1 METIKISL
9 AKPMYSLSDLDIN
22 WGECEE
28 KDGVL
33 KLALNNAGAVSI
45 FPDDTILF
53 RRSGTIESQ
62 HRFGT
67 DGVGI
72 VPIKD
77 RIKEI
82 IVEQEVRVISVIDDK
97 TFEVEAPKKAAL
109 LCTACKYNDKL
120 KKYVVNCNVED
131 TIFYQDVEMA
141 QEKGNPIKAVYDGSE
156 SGSSVYATN
165 RAIETIGIASSYT
178 KYTKASTEDCGGN
191 QEVPYDYFFIPVR
204 EARTVFLCDKEISA
218 NTVVSFNQN
227 DFYFT
232 DNNGSCV
239 PWTDDRFSP
248 NGMPQTEISVFKR
261 TNYWN
266 VPIGFVQNTDY
277 IHLYQEER
285 NNMSFVEKIK
295 KSVIPPVINMER
307 VKYAPIIRDG
317 EEGEEISIVC
327 GITFNLHFRER
338 DDNWNIVKNRNW
350 CTCNPTAIKDKNFE
364 KSDSLYYLGFNDSDA
379 QYQKMK
385 LKKSFIRLSFYSSND
400 PLSQSLL
407 YYSTIFLD
415 SGYLFGQF
423 NKKRTELIG
432 KGKIWSPNEAP
443 KYVLSA
449 ASENGSDIRI
459 DSQITIHNEFDTTKS
474 SEGFNLYLFADDCEI
489 VDIVD
494 DDVKDYRTI
503 YMKVEFNHAGYGKT
517 IPFIVWPNKV
527 GDDDLTIDKYFE
539 SVYIPLRIQHINDKY
554 YYYFDVDDKS
564 HPLWPYVQCDK
575 DAKSIIFNLFEPK
588 LKKES

>member
-9 AKPMYSLSDLDIN
+9 AKPIYSLSDLDIN

-62 HRFGT
+62 YGFGT
-67 DGVGI
+67 DGVGT

-82 IVEQEVRVISVIDDK
+82 IVEQEVRVISANDK
-97 TFEVEAPKKAAL
+97 EFTVESPKKSIV
-109 LCTACKYNDKL
+109 LCKSCKPVTIGLNTY
-120 KKYVVNCNVED
+120 YAISVESAH
-131 TIFYQDVEMA
+131 TIFYQDLEMA
-141 QEKGNPIKAVYDGSE
+141 QKKANPIKAILGEEQNY
-156 SGSSVYATN
+156 SVFATN
-165 RAIETIGIASSYT
+165 NELSTVGIVSSYT
-178 KYTKASTEDCGGN
+178 KMQQAIGESCGGN
-191 QEVPYDYFFIPVR
+191 EIVPYDYYFIPNR
-204 EARTVFLCDKEISA
+204 ESRTVFLCDKEISA

-248 NGMPQTEISVFKR
+248 NGMPQTEIGVFKK

-285 NNMSFVEKIK
+285 NNTLFAEKIK

-307 VKYAPIIRDG
+307 VKYAPIIRD
-317 EEGEEISIVC
+317 EKEISIVC

-338 DDNWNIVKNRNW
+338 DDNWNIVKNEGW
-350 CTCNPTAIKDKNFE
+350 CTCNPTAIKNENFE
-364 KSDSLYYLGFNDSDA
+364 KSDSLYYLGLNDSDV

-385 LKKSFIRLSFYSSND
+385 LKKSFIRLSFYSSKD

-432 KGKIWSPNEAP
+432 EGKIWSPNEAP

-449 ASENGSDIRI
+449 ASENSSDIRI
-459 DSQITIHNEFDTTKS
+459 DSQIAIHNEFDTTKS

-489 VDIVD
+489 VDD
-494 DDVKDYRTI
+494 DKDFRTI

-517 IPFIVWPNKV
+517 IPFMPWPELGTDHGV
-527 GDDDLTIDKYFE
+527 TIEEYLKN
-539 SVYIPLRIQHINDKY
+539 VYIPVKICHINKAY
-554 YYYFDVDDKS
+554 YYYFGENN
-564 HPLWPYVQCDK
+564 PYIKCNK
-575 DAKSIIFNLFEPK
+575 DNKSITFNLFEPK

>member
-9 AKPMYSLSDLDIN
+9 AKPIYSLSSLDIN

-33 KLALNNAGAVSI
+33 KLVLNNAGAVSI

-62 HRFGT
+62 YGFGT
-67 DGVGI
+67 DGVGT

-82 IVEQEVRVISVIDDK
+82 IVEQEVRVISANDK
-97 TFEVEAPKKAAL
+97 EFTVEAPKKSIV
-109 LCTACKYNDKL
+109 LCKSCKP
-120 KKYVVNCNVED
+120 VEGLNGYYAISVESAH

-141 QEKGNPIKAVYDGSE
+141 QEKGNPIKAILGEEQNY
-156 SGSSVYATN
+156 SVFATN
-165 RAIETIGIASSYT
+165 NELSTVGIVSSYT
-178 KYTKASTEDCGGN
+178 KTQQAKGESCGGN
-191 QEVPYDYFFIPVR
+191 EIVPYDYYFIPNR
-204 EARTVFLCDKEISA
+204 ESRNIFLCACDKEVPEG
-218 NTVVSFNQN
+218 TVISFNQN

-248 NGMPQTEISVFKR
+248 NGMPQTEIGVFKK

-266 VPIGFVQNTDY
+266 VPIGFTQNTDY

-285 NNMSFVEKIK
+285 NNTLFAEKIK

-307 VKYAPIIRDG
+307 VKYTPIIRD
-317 EEGEEISIVC
+317 EKEISIVC

-338 DDNWNIVKNRNW
+338 DDNWNIVKNEGW
-350 CTCNPTAIKDKNFE
+350 CTCNPTAIKNENFE

-385 LKKSFIRLSFYSSND
+385 LKKSFIRLSFYSSKD

-432 KGKIWSPNEAP
+432 EGKIWSPNEAP
-443 KYVLSA
+443 KYVLEA
-449 ASENGSDIRI
+449 ASENSSDIRI

-489 VDIVD
+489 VDD
-494 DDVKDYRTI
+494 DKDFRTI

-575 DAKSIIFNLFEPK
+575 DAKSITFNLFEPK

>member
-22 WGECEE
+22 WEECEE

-33 KLALNNAGAVSI
+33 KLVLNNAGAVSI

-62 HRFGT
+62 YRFGT
-67 DGVGI
+67 DGVGT

-77 RIKEI
+77 RVKEI
-82 IVEQEVRVISVIDDK
+82 IVEQEVRVISANDK
-97 TFEVEAPKKAAL
+97 EFTVEAPKKSTV
-109 LCTACKYNDKL
+109 LCKSCKWVSGTTY
-120 KKYVVNCNVED
+120 YAISVESAH

-141 QEKGNPIKAVYDGSE
+141 QEKANPIKAILGEEQNY
-156 SGSSVYATN
+156 SVFATN
-165 RAIETIGIASSYT
+165 NELSTVGIVSSYT
-178 KYTKASTEDCGGN
+178 KTQQAIGESCGGN
-191 QEVPYDYFFIPVR
+191 EIVPYDYYFIPNR
-204 EARTVFLCDKEISA
+204 ESRNIFLCACDKEVPEG
-218 NTVVSFNQN
+218 TVISFNQN

-248 NGMPQTEISVFKR
+248 NGMPQTEIGVFKK

-285 NNMSFVEKIK
+285 NNTLFVEKIK

-307 VKYAPIIRDG
+307 VKYAPIIRD
-317 EEGEEISIVC
+317 EKEISIVC

-338 DDNWNIVKNRNW
+338 DDNWNIVKNEGW
-350 CTCNPTAIKDKNFE
+350 CTCNPTAIKNKNFE

-443 KYVLSA
+443 KYVLEA
-449 ASENGSDIRI
+449 ASENSSDIRI

-489 VDIVD
+489 VDD
-494 DDVKDYRTI
+494 DKDFRTI

-517 IPFIVWPNKV
+517 VPFIVWPNKV

>member
-1 METIKISL
+1 
-9 AKPMYSLSDLDIN
+9 
-22 WGECEE
+22 
-28 KDGVL
+28 
-33 KLALNNAGAVSI
+33 
-45 FPDDTILF
+45 
-53 RRSGTIESQ
+53 
-62 HRFGT
+62 
-67 DGVGI
+67 
-72 VPIKD
+72 
-77 RIKEI
+77 
-82 IVEQEVRVISVIDDK
+82 
-97 TFEVEAPKKAAL
+97 
-109 LCTACKYNDKL
+109 
-120 KKYVVNCNVED
+120 
-131 TIFYQDVEMA
+131 MA
-141 QEKGNPIKAVYDGSE
+141 QEKANPIKAILGEEQNY
-156 SGSSVYATN
+156 SVFATN
-165 RAIETIGIASSYT
+165 NELSTVGIVSSYT
-178 KYTKASTEDCGGN
+178 KTQQAIGESCGGN
-191 QEVPYDYFFIPVR
+191 EIVPYDYYFIPNR
-204 EARTVFLCDKEISA
+204 ESRNIFLCACDKEVPEG
-218 NTVVSFNQN
+218 TVISFNQN

-232 DNNGSCV
+232 DNNGSCI

-248 NGMPQTEISVFKR
+248 NGMPQTEIGVFKR

-285 NNMSFVEKIK
+285 NNTLFVEKIK

-307 VKYAPIIRDG
+307 VKYTPIIRD
-317 EEGEEISIVC
+317 EKEISIVC

-364 KSDSLYYLGFNDSDA
+364 KSDSLYHLGFNDSDA

-432 KGKIWSPNEAP
+432 EGKIWSPNEAP

-449 ASENGSDIRI
+449 ASENNSDIRI
-459 DSQITIHNEFDTTKS
+459 DSQITIHNEFDATKS

-489 VDIVD
+489 VDD
-494 DDVKDYRTI
+494 DKDFRTI

>member
-9 AKPMYSLSDLDIN
+9 AKPIYSLSSLDIN

-33 KLALNNAGAVSI
+33 KLVLNNAGAVSI

-62 HRFGT
+62 YNFDINGNGT
-67 DGVGI
+67 
-72 VPIKD
+72 VPIED
-77 RIKEI
+77 RTKGI
-82 IVEQEVRVISVIDDK
+82 IIEQEVRVISVNDK
-97 TFEVEAPKKAAL
+97 EFTVEAPKKSIV
-109 LCTACKYNDKL
+109 LCKSCKPVTIGLNTY
-120 KKYVVNCNVED
+120 YAISVESAH

-141 QEKGNPIKAVYDGSE
+141 QEKANPIKAILGEEQNY
-156 SGSSVYATN
+156 SVFATN
-165 RAIETIGIASSYT
+165 NELSTIGIVSSYT
-178 KYTKASTEDCGGN
+178 KTQQAIGASCGGN
-191 QEVPYDYFFIPVR
+191 ENVPYDYYFIPNR
-204 EARTVFLCDKEISA
+204 ESRNVFLCDCDEEVLEG
-218 NTVVSFNQN
+218 TVISFNQN
-227 DFYFT
+227 DFYFV
-232 DNNGSCV
+232 DNNGFCI

-248 NGMPQTEISVFKR
+248 NGMPQTEINVFKR

-266 VPIGFVQNTDY
+266 VPIGLVQNTDY
-277 IHLYQEER
+277 VHLYQEER
-285 NNMSFVEKIK
+285 NNTLFAEKIK

-307 VKYAPIIRDG
+307 VKYAPIIRD
-317 EEGEEISIVC
+317 EKEISIVC

-338 DDNWNIVKNRNW
+338 DDNWNIVKNEGW
-350 CTCNPTAIKDKNFE
+350 CTCNPTDIKNENFE
-364 KSDSLYYLGFNDSDA
+364 KSDSLYYLGFTDSDV

-385 LKKSFIRLSFYSSND
+385 VKKSFIRLSFYSSDD

-449 ASENGSDIRI
+449 ASENSSDIRI

-489 VDIVD
+489 VDD
-494 DDVKDYRTI
+494 DKDYRTI

-517 IPFIVWPNKV
+517 IPFMPWPELGTDSGV
-527 GDDDLTIDKYFE
+527 TIEEYFKN
-539 SVYIPLRIQHINDKY
+539 VYIPVKICHINKAY
-554 YYYFDVDDKS
+554 YYYFGKNN
-564 HPLWPYVQCDK
+564 PYIKCNK
-575 DAKSIIFNLFEPK
+575 DNKSITFNLFEPK

>member
-33 KLALNNAGAVSI
+33 KLVLNNAGAVSI

-62 HRFGT
+62 YNFDSNGDGT
-67 DGVGI
+67 

-77 RIKEI
+77 RVKEI
-82 IVEQEVRVISVIDDK
+82 IVEQEVRVISANDK
-97 TFEVEAPKKAAL
+97 EFTVEAPKKSTV
-109 LCTACKYNDKL
+109 LCKSCKWVSGTTY
-120 KKYVVNCNVED
+120 YAISVESAH

-141 QEKGNPIKAVYDGSE
+141 QGKANPIKAILGEEQNYFVF
-156 SGSSVYATN
+156 ATN
-165 RAIETIGIASSYT
+165 NELSTVGIVSSYT
-178 KYTKASTEDCGGN
+178 KTQQAIGESCGGN
-191 QEVPYDYFFIPVR
+191 EIVPYDYYFIPNR
-204 EARTVFLCDKEISA
+204 ESRNIFLCACDKEVPEG
-218 NTVVSFNQN
+218 TVISFNQN

-232 DNNGSCV
+232 DNNGSCI

-248 NGMPQTEISVFKR
+248 NGMPQTEIGVFKR

-285 NNMSFVEKIK
+285 NNTLFAEKIK

-307 VKYAPIIRDG
+307 VKYTPIIRD
-317 EEGEEISIVC
+317 EKEISIVC

-350 CTCNPTAIKDKNFE
+350 CTCNPTAIEDKNFE
-364 KSDSLYYLGFNDSDA
+364 KSDSLYHLGFTDNDV

-385 LKKSFIRLSFYSSND
+385 IKKSFIRLSFYSSDD

-432 KGKIWSPNEAP
+432 EGKIWSPNEAP

-449 ASENGSDIRI
+449 ASENNSDIRI
-459 DSQITIHNEFDTTKS
+459 DSQITIHNEFDATKS

-489 VDIVD
+489 VDD
-494 DDVKDYRTI
+494 DKDFRTI

-517 IPFIVWPNKV
+517 IPFMPWPELGTDSGV
-527 GDDDLTIDKYFE
+527 TIEEYFKN
-539 SVYIPLRIQHINDKY
+539 VYIPVKICHINKAY
-554 YYYFDVDDKS
+554 YYYFGLDDFGEDN
-564 HPLWPYVQCDK
+564 PYIKCNK
-575 DAKSIIFNLFEPK
+575 DNKSITFNLFEPK

>member
-9 AKPMYSLSDLDIN
+9 AKPIYSLSSLDIN

-33 KLALNNAGAVSI
+33 KLVLNNTGAVSI

-62 HRFGT
+62 YRFGA
-67 DGVGI
+67 DGVGT

-82 IVEQEVRVISVIDDK
+82 IVEQEVRVISANDK
-97 TFEVEAPKKAAL
+97 EFTVEAPKKSTV
-109 LCTACKYNDKL
+109 LCKSCKWVSGTTY
-120 KKYVVNCNVED
+120 YAISVESAH

-141 QEKGNPIKAVYDGSE
+141 QEKANPIKAILGEEQNY
-156 SGSSVYATN
+156 SVFATN
-165 RAIETIGIASSYT
+165 NELSTVGIVSSYT
-178 KYTKASTEDCGGN
+178 KTHQTIGESCGGN
-191 QEVPYDYFFIPVR
+191 EIVPYDYYFIPNR
-204 EARTVFLCDKEISA
+204 ESRNVFLCACDEEVPEG
-218 NTVVSFNQN
+218 TVISFNQN

-248 NGMPQTEISVFKR
+248 NGMAQTEIGVFKK
-261 TNYWN
+261 TDYWN

-277 IHLYQEER
+277 AHLYQEER
-285 NNMSFVEKIK
+285 INTLFVEKIK

-307 VKYAPIIRDG
+307 VKYTPIIRD
-317 EEGEEISIVC
+317 EKEISIVC
-327 GITFNLHFRER
+327 GITFNLHFRVR
-338 DDNWNIVKNRNW
+338 DNNWNIVKYNDW
-350 CTCNPTAIKDKNFE
+350 CTCNPTNTNDVDFE
-364 KSDSLYYLGFNDSDA
+364 KSDSLYYLGFTDGDV

-415 SGYLFGQF
+415 SGRLFGQF

-432 KGKIWSPNEAP
+432 EGRIWSPNEAP
-443 KYVLSA
+443 KYVLEA
-449 ASENGSDIRI
+449 AAQQGSDIRI

-474 SEGFNLYLFADDCEI
+474 SEGFNMYLFADDCEI
-489 VDIVD
+489 VDD
-494 DDVKDYRTI
+494 DKDFRTI

>member
-33 KLALNNAGAVSI
+33 KLVLNNAGAVSI

-62 HRFGT
+62 YRFGT

-248 NGMPQTEISVFKR
+248 NGMPQTEIGVFKK

-266 VPIGFVQNTDY
+266 VPIGFTQNTDY

-285 NNMSFVEKIK
+285 NNTLFVEKIK

-307 VKYAPIIRDG
+307 VKYAPIIRD

-350 CTCNPTAIKDKNFE
+350 CTCNPTAIKDKKDKNFE

-449 ASENGSDIRI
+449 ASENSSDIRI

-489 VDIVD
+489 VDD
-494 DDVKDYRTI
+494 DKDFRTI

-517 IPFIVWPNKV
+517 VPFIVWPNKV

>member
-9 AKPMYSLSDLDIN
+9 AKPMYSLSGLDIN
-22 WGECEE
+22 WEECEE

-33 KLALNNAGAVSI
+33 KLVLNNTGAVSI

-62 HRFGT
+62 YGFDT
-67 DGVGI
+67 DGVGA

-82 IVEQEVRVISVIDDK
+82 IVEQEVRVISANDK
-97 TFEVEAPKKAAL
+97 EFTVEAPKKSTV
-109 LCTACKYNDKL
+109 LCKSCKPVTIGLNTY
-120 KKYVVNCNVED
+120 YAISVESAH

-141 QEKGNPIKAVYDGSE
+141 QKKANPIKAILGEEQNY
-156 SGSSVYATN
+156 SVFATN
-165 RAIETIGIASSYT
+165 NELSTVGIVSSYT
-178 KYTKASTEDCGGN
+178 KMQQAIGASCGGN
-191 QEVPYDYFFIPVR
+191 ETVPYDYYFIPNR
-204 EARTVFLCDKEISA
+204 ESRNIFLCACDEEVPEG
-218 NTVVSFNQN
+218 TVISFNQN
-227 DFYFT
+227 DFYFSYP
-232 DNNGSCV
+232 NGKCII
-239 PWTDDRFSP
+239 WTDDRFSP
-248 NGMPQTEISVFKR
+248 NGMAQTEIGVFKK
-261 TNYWN
+261 TDYWN

-277 IHLYQEER
+277 AHLYQEER
-285 NNMSFVEKIK
+285 INTLFVEKIK

-307 VKYAPIIRDG
+307 VKYVPIIRDK
-317 EEGEEISIVC
+317 EEISIVC

-350 CTCNPTAIKDKNFE
+350 CTCNPTAIEDKNFE
-364 KSDSLYYLGFNDSDA
+364 KSDSLCHLGFTDGDV

-432 KGKIWSPNEAP
+432 EGRIWSPNEAP
-443 KYVLSA
+443 KYVLEA
-449 ASENGSDIRI
+449 AAQQGSDIRI

-474 SEGFNLYLFADDCEI
+474 SEGFNMYLFADDSEI
-489 VDIVD
+489 CA
-494 DDVKDYRTI
+494 KDKDFRTI

-517 IPFIVWPNKV
+517 VPFMPWPELETNSDV
-527 GDDDLTIDKYFE
+527 TVEEYFKN
-539 SVYIPLRIQHINDKY
+539 VYIPVKICHINKAY
-554 YYYFDVDDKS
+554 YYYFGFDDFGEDN
-564 HPLWPYVQCDK
+564 PYIKRNK
-575 DAKSIIFNLFEPK
+575 DNKSITFNLFEPK
-588 LKKES
+588 ITRES

>member
-9 AKPMYSLSDLDIN
+9 AKPIYSLSSLDIN

-33 KLALNNAGAVSI
+33 KLVLNNTGAVSI

-62 HRFGT
+62 YRFGA
-67 DGVGI
+67 DGVGT

-82 IVEQEVRVISVIDDK
+82 IVEQEVRVISANDK
-97 TFEVEAPKKAAL
+97 EFTVEAPKKSTV
-109 LCTACKYNDKL
+109 LCKSCKWVSGTTY
-120 KKYVVNCNVED
+120 YAISVESAH

-141 QEKGNPIKAVYDGSE
+141 QEKANPIKAILGEEQNY
-156 SGSSVYATN
+156 SVFATN
-165 RAIETIGIASSYT
+165 NELSTVGIVSSYT
-178 KYTKASTEDCGGN
+178 KTQQAIGESCGGN
-191 QEVPYDYFFIPVR
+191 EIVPYDYYFIPNR
-204 EARTVFLCDKEISA
+204 ESRNIFLCACDKEVPEG
-218 NTVVSFNQN
+218 TVISFNQN

-232 DNNGSCV
+232 DNNGSCI

-248 NGMPQTEISVFKR
+248 NGMPQTEIGVFKR

-285 NNMSFVEKIK
+285 NNTLFVEKIK

-307 VKYAPIIRDG
+307 VKYAPIIRD
-317 EEGEEISIVC
+317 EKEISIVC

-364 KSDSLYYLGFNDSDA
+364 KSDSLYHLGFNDSDA

-385 LKKSFIRLSFYSSND
+385 LKKSFIRLSFYSSDD

-432 KGKIWSPNEAP
+432 EGKIWSPNEAP

-449 ASENGSDIRI
+449 ASENSSDIRI
-459 DSQITIHNEFDTTKS
+459 DSQITIHNEFDRTKS

-489 VDIVD
+489 VDD
-494 DDVKDYRTI
+494 DKDFRTI

>member
-9 AKPMYSLSDLDIN
+9 SKPIYSLSSLDIN

-62 HRFGT
+62 YRFGA
-67 DGVGI
+67 DGVGT

-82 IVEQEVRVISVIDDK
+82 IVEQEVRVISANDK
-97 TFEVEAPKKAAL
+97 EFTVEAPKKSIV
-109 LCTACKYNDKL
+109 LCKSCKPVTIGLNTY
-120 KKYVVNCNVED
+120 YAISVESAH

-141 QEKGNPIKAVYDGSE
+141 QEKANPIKAILGEVQNYF
-156 SGSSVYATN
+156 VFATN
-165 RAIETIGIASSYT
+165 NELSTVGIVSSYT
-178 KYTKASTEDCGGN
+178 KTHQTIGESCGGN
-191 QEVPYDYFFIPVR
+191 EIVPYDYYFIPVR

-218 NTVVSFNQN
+218 NTVVSFTQN

-239 PWTDDRFSP
+239 PWTDGRFSP
-248 NGMPQTEISVFKR
+248 NGMPQTEIGVFKK

-266 VPIGFVQNTDY
+266 VPIGFTQNTDY

-285 NNMSFVEKIK
+285 NNTLFTEKIK

-307 VKYAPIIRDG
+307 VKYTPIIRD
-317 EEGEEISIVC
+317 EKEISIVC

-350 CTCNPTAIKDKNFE
+350 CTCNPTAIKNENFE
-364 KSDSLYYLGFNDSDA
+364 KSDSLYHLGFNDSDA

-385 LKKSFIRLSFYSSND
+385 LKKSFIRLSFYSSDD

-432 KGKIWSPNEAP
+432 EGKIWSPNEAP

-449 ASENGSDIRI
+449 ASENSSDIRI

-489 VDIVD
+489 VDD
-494 DDVKDYRTI
+494 DKDYRTI

-517 IPFIVWPNKV
+517 IPFMPWPESGTDSGV
-527 GDDDLTIDKYFE
+527 TIEEYFKN
-539 SVYIPLRIQHINDKY
+539 VYIPVKICHINKAY
-554 YYYFDVDDKS
+554 YYYFGLDDFGEDN
-564 HPLWPYVQCDK
+564 PYIKCNK
-575 DAKSIIFNLFEPK
+575 DNKSITFNLFEPK

>member
-9 AKPMYSLSDLDIN
+9 AKPIYSLSSLDIN

-33 KLALNNAGAVSI
+33 KLVLNNTGAVSI

-62 HRFGT
+62 YRFGA
-67 DGVGI
+67 DGVGT

-82 IVEQEVRVISVIDDK
+82 IVEQEVRVISANDK
-97 TFEVEAPKKAAL
+97 EFTVEAPKKSTV
-109 LCTACKYNDKL
+109 LCKSCKWVSGTTY
-120 KKYVVNCNVED
+120 YAISVESAH

-141 QEKGNPIKAVYDGSE
+141 QEKANPIKAILGEEQNY
-156 SGSSVYATN
+156 SVFATN
-165 RAIETIGIASSYT
+165 NELSTVGIVSSYT
-178 KYTKASTEDCGGN
+178 KTQQAIGESCGGN
-191 QEVPYDYFFIPVR
+191 EIVPYDYYFIPNR
-204 EARTVFLCDKEISA
+204 ESRNIFLCACDKEVPEG
-218 NTVVSFNQN
+218 TVISFNQN

-232 DNNGSCV
+232 DNNGSCI

-248 NGMPQTEISVFKR
+248 NGMPQTEIGVFKR

-285 NNMSFVEKIK
+285 NNTLFVEKIK

-307 VKYAPIIRDG
+307 VKYAPIIRD
-317 EEGEEISIVC
+317 EKEISIVC

-364 KSDSLYYLGFNDSDA
+364 KSDSLYHLGFNDSDA

-432 KGKIWSPNEAP
+432 EGKIWSPNEAP
-443 KYVLSA
+443 KYVLEA
-449 ASENGSDIRI
+449 AAQQGSDIRI

-474 SEGFNLYLFADDCEI
+474 SEGFNMYLFADDCEI
-489 VDIVD
+489 VDD
-494 DDVKDYRTI
+494 DKDFRTI

>member
-1 METIKISL
+1 MGEEQNYFVF
-9 AKPMYSLSDLDIN
+9 ARNNELS
-22 WGECEE
+22 
-28 KDGVL
+28 
-33 KLALNNAGAVSI
+33 
-45 FPDDTILF
+45 T
-53 RRSGTIESQ
+53 
-62 HRFGT
+62 
-67 DGVGI
+67 VGI
-72 VPIKD
+72 V
-77 RIKEI
+77 
-82 IVEQEVRVISVIDDK
+82 
-97 TFEVEAPKKAAL
+97 
-109 LCTACKYNDKL
+109 
-120 KKYVVNCNVED
+120 
-131 TIFYQDVEMA
+131 
-141 QEKGNPIKAVYDGSE
+141 
-156 SGSSVYATN
+156 
-165 RAIETIGIASSYT
+165 SSYT
-178 KYTKASTEDCGGN
+178 KTQQAIGESCGGN
-191 QEVPYDYFFIPVR
+191 EIVPYDYYFIPNR
-204 EARTVFLCDKEISA
+204 ESRNIFLCACDKEVPEG
-218 NTVVSFNQN
+218 TVISFNQN

-248 NGMPQTEISVFKR
+248 NGMPQTEIGVFKK

-266 VPIGFVQNTDY
+266 VPIGFTQNTDY

-285 NNMSFVEKIK
+285 NNTLFAEKIK

-307 VKYAPIIRDG
+307 VKYTPIIRDG

-338 DDNWNIVKNRNW
+338 DDNWNIVKNEGW
-350 CTCNPTAIKDKNFE
+350 CTCNPTAIKNENFE

-385 LKKSFIRLSFYSSND
+385 LKKSFIRLSFYSSKD

-432 KGKIWSPNEAP
+432 EGKIWSPNEAP
-443 KYVLSA
+443 KYVLEA
-449 ASENGSDIRI
+449 ASENSSDIRI
-459 DSQITIHNEFDTTKS
+459 DSQITIHNEFDMAKS
-474 SEGFNLYLFADDCEI
+474 SEGFNIYLFSDDCEI

-517 IPFIVWPNKV
+517 IPFMPWPKLGTDHGV
-527 GDDDLTIDKYFE
+527 TIEEYLKN
-539 SVYIPLRIQHINDKY
+539 VYIPVKICHINKAY
-554 YYYFDVDDKS
+554 YYYFGFDDFGKDN
-564 HPLWPYVQCDK
+564 PYIRRNK
-575 DAKSIIFNLFEPK
+575 GNKSITFNLFEPK

>member
-9 AKPMYSLSDLDIN
+9 AKPMYSLSGLDIN
-22 WGECEE
+22 WEECEE

-33 KLALNNAGAVSI
+33 KLVLNNTGAVSI

-62 HRFGT
+62 YRFGT
-67 DGVGI
+67 DGVGT

-82 IVEQEVRVISVIDDK
+82 IVEQEVRVISANDK
-97 TFEVEAPKKAAL
+97 EFTVEAPKKSTV
-109 LCTACKYNDKL
+109 LCKSCKPVTIGLNTY
-120 KKYVVNCNVED
+120 YAISVESAH

-141 QEKGNPIKAVYDGSE
+141 QEKANPIKAILGEEQNY
-156 SGSSVYATN
+156 SVFATN
-165 RAIETIGIASSYT
+165 NELSTLGIVSSYT
-178 KYTKASTEDCGGN
+178 KMQQAIGESCGGN
-191 QEVPYDYFFIPVR
+191 EIVPYDYYFIPNR
-204 EARTVFLCDKEISA
+204 ESRNIFLCACDEEVPEG
-218 NTVVSFNQN
+218 TVISFNQN
-227 DFYFT
+227 DFYFSYP
-232 DNNGSCV
+232 NGKCII
-239 PWTDDRFSP
+239 WTDDRFSP
-248 NGMPQTEISVFKR
+248 NGMAQTEIGVFKK
-261 TNYWN
+261 TDYWN

-277 IHLYQEER
+277 AHLYQEER
-285 NNMSFVEKIK
+285 INTLFVEKIK

-307 VKYAPIIRDG
+307 VKYVPIIRDK
-317 EEGEEISIVC
+317 EEISIVC

-350 CTCNPTAIKDKNFE
+350 CTCNPSAIEDKNFE
-364 KSDSLYYLGFNDSDA
+364 KSDSLCHLGFTDGDV

-385 LKKSFIRLSFYSSND
+385 LKKSFIRLLFYSSND

-415 SGYLFGQF
+415 SGRLFGQF

-432 KGKIWSPNEAP
+432 EGRIWSPNEAP
-443 KYVLSA
+443 KYVLEA
-449 ASENGSDIRI
+449 AAQQDSDIRI

-474 SEGFNLYLFADDCEI
+474 SEGFNIYLFSDDCEI

>member
-9 AKPMYSLSDLDIN
+9 AKPIYSLSSLDIN

-33 KLALNNAGAVSI
+33 KLVLNNTGAVSI

-62 HRFGT
+62 YRFGA
-67 DGVGI
+67 DGVGT

-82 IVEQEVRVISVIDDK
+82 IVEQEVRVISANDK
-97 TFEVEAPKKAAL
+97 EFTVEAPKKSTV
-109 LCTACKYNDKL
+109 LCKSCKWVSGTTY
-120 KKYVVNCNVED
+120 YAISVESAH

-141 QEKGNPIKAVYDGSE
+141 QEKANPIKAILGEEQNY
-156 SGSSVYATN
+156 SVFATN
-165 RAIETIGIASSYT
+165 NELSTVGIVSSYT
-178 KYTKASTEDCGGN
+178 KTQQAIGESCGGN
-191 QEVPYDYFFIPVR
+191 EIVPYDYYFIPNR
-204 EARTVFLCDKEISA
+204 ESRNIFLCACDKEVPEG
-218 NTVVSFNQN
+218 TVISFNQN

-232 DNNGSCV
+232 DNNGSCI

-248 NGMPQTEISVFKR
+248 NGMPQTEIGVFKR

-285 NNMSFVEKIK
+285 NNTLFVEKIK

-307 VKYAPIIRDG
+307 VKYAPIIRD
-317 EEGEEISIVC
+317 EKEISIVC

-364 KSDSLYYLGFNDSDA
+364 KSDSLYHLGFNDSDA

-432 KGKIWSPNEAP
+432 EGKIWSPNEAP

-449 ASENGSDIRI
+449 ASENNSDIRI
-459 DSQITIHNEFDTTKS
+459 DSQITIHNEFDATKS

-489 VDIVD
+489 VDD
-494 DDVKDYRTI
+494 DKDFRTI

>member
-9 AKPMYSLSDLDIN
+9 AKPMYSLSGLDIN
-22 WGECEE
+22 WEECEE

-33 KLALNNAGAVSI
+33 KLVLNNTGAVSI

-62 HRFGT
+62 YRFDT
-67 DGVGI
+67 DGVST

-82 IVEQEVRVISVIDDK
+82 IVEQEVRVISANDK
-97 TFEVEAPKKAAL
+97 EFTVEAPKKSTV
-109 LCTACKYNDKL
+109 LCKSCKPVTIGLNAY
-120 KKYVVNCNVED
+120 YAISVESAH

-141 QEKGNPIKAVYDGSE
+141 QEKANPIKAILGEEQNY
-156 SGSSVYATN
+156 SVFATN
-165 RAIETIGIASSYT
+165 NELSTVGIVSSYT
-178 KYTKASTEDCGGN
+178 KTQQAIGASCGGN
-191 QEVPYDYFFIPVR
+191 ETVPYDYYFIPNR
-204 EARTVFLCDKEISA
+204 ESRNIFLCACDEEVPEG
-218 NTVVSFNQN
+218 TVISFNKN

-248 NGMPQTEISVFKR
+248 NGMPQTEIGVFKK

-285 NNMSFVEKIK
+285 NNTLFVEKIK

-307 VKYAPIIRDG
+307 VKYAPIIRD
-317 EEGEEISIVC
+317 EKEISIVC

-338 DDNWNIVKNRNW
+338 DDNWNIVKNEGW

-415 SGYLFGQF
+415 SGRLFGQF

-432 KGKIWSPNEAP
+432 EGRIWSPNEAP
-443 KYVLSA
+443 KYVLEA
-449 ASENGSDIRI
+449 AAQQGSDIRI

-474 SEGFNLYLFADDCEI
+474 SEGFNMYLFADDSEI
-489 VDIVD
+489 CA
-494 DDVKDYRTI
+494 KDKDFRTI

-517 IPFIVWPNKV
+517 IPFMPWPESGTDHGV
-527 GDDDLTIDKYFE
+527 TIEEYFKN
-539 SVYIPLRIQHINDKY
+539 VYIPVKICHINKAY
-554 YYYFDVDDKS
+554 YYYFGLDNFGKGN
-564 HPLWPYVQCDK
+564 PYIKCNK
-575 DAKSIIFNLFEPK
+575 DNKSITFNLFEPK

>member
-9 AKPMYSLSDLDIN
+9 AKPIYSLSSLDIN

-33 KLALNNAGAVSI
+33 KLVLNNAGAVSI

-62 HRFGT
+62 YGFGT
-67 DGVGI
+67 DGVGT

-77 RIKEI
+77 RVKEI
-82 IVEQEVRVISVIDDK
+82 IVEQEVRVISANDK
-97 TFEVEAPKKAAL
+97 EFTVEAPKKSIV
-109 LCTACKYNDKL
+109 LCKSCKP
-120 KKYVVNCNVED
+120 VEGLNGYYAISVESAH

-141 QEKGNPIKAVYDGSE
+141 QEKANPIKAILGEEQNYFVF
-156 SGSSVYATN
+156 ATN
-165 RAIETIGIASSYT
+165 NELSTVGIVSSYT
-178 KYTKASTEDCGGN
+178 KTQQAKGESCGGN
-191 QEVPYDYFFIPVR
+191 EIVPYDYYFIPNR
-204 EARTVFLCDKEISA
+204 ESRNIFLCACDKEVPEG
-218 NTVVSFNQN
+218 TVISFNQN

-248 NGMPQTEISVFKR
+248 NGMPQTEIGVFKK

-285 NNMSFVEKIK
+285 NNTLFAEKIK

-307 VKYAPIIRDG
+307 VKYTPIIRD
-317 EEGEEISIVC
+317 EKEISIVC

-364 KSDSLYYLGFNDSDA
+364 KSDSLYHLGFNDSDV

-385 LKKSFIRLSFYSSND
+385 LKKSFIRLSFYSSDD

-432 KGKIWSPNEAP
+432 EGKIWSPNEAP
-443 KYVLSA
+443 KYVLEA
-449 ASENGSDIRI
+449 ASENSSDIRI

-489 VDIVD
+489 VDD
-494 DDVKDYRTI
+494 DKDYRTI

-575 DAKSIIFNLFEPK
+575 DAKSITFNLFEPK

>member
-33 KLALNNAGAVSI
+33 KLVLNNAGAVSI

-62 HRFGT
+62 YRFGA
-67 DGVGI
+67 DGVGT

-77 RIKEI
+77 RVKEI
-82 IVEQEVRVISVIDDK
+82 IVEQEVRVISANDK
-97 TFEVEAPKKAAL
+97 EFTVEAPKKSIV
-109 LCTACKYNDKL
+109 LCKSCKPVTIGLNTY
-120 KKYVVNCNVED
+120 YAISVESAH

-141 QEKGNPIKAVYDGSE
+141 QEKANPIKAILGEEQNYFVF
-156 SGSSVYATN
+156 ATN
-165 RAIETIGIASSYT
+165 NELSTIGIVSSYT
-178 KYTKASTEDCGGN
+178 KTQQAIGESCGGN
-191 QEVPYDYFFIPVR
+191 EIVPYDYYFIPNR
-204 EARTVFLCDKEISA
+204 ESRNIFLCACDEEVPEG
-218 NTVVSFNQN
+218 TVISFNQN

-248 NGMPQTEISVFKR
+248 NGMPQTEIGVFKR

-285 NNMSFVEKIK
+285 NNTLFVEKIK

-307 VKYAPIIRDG
+307 VKYAPIIRD
-317 EEGEEISIVC
+317 EKEISIVC

-350 CTCNPTAIKDKNFE
+350 CTCNPTAIEDKNFE
-364 KSDSLYYLGFNDSDA
+364 KSDSLYHLGFTDNDV

-385 LKKSFIRLSFYSSND
+385 IKKSFIRLSFYSSDD

-432 KGKIWSPNEAP
+432 EGKIWSPNEAP

-449 ASENGSDIRI
+449 ASENSSDIRI
-459 DSQITIHNEFDTTKS
+459 DSQITIHNEFDATKS

-489 VDIVD
+489 VDD
-494 DDVKDYRTI
+494 DKDFRTI

>member
-9 AKPMYSLSDLDIN
+9 AKPIYSLSSLDIN

-33 KLALNNAGAVSI
+33 KLVLNNAGAVSI

-62 HRFGT
+62 YGFGT
-67 DGVGI
+67 DGVGT

-82 IVEQEVRVISVIDDK
+82 IVEQEVRVISANDK
-97 TFEVEAPKKAAL
+97 EFTVEAPKKSIV
-109 LCTACKYNDKL
+109 LCKSCKPVTIGLNTY
-120 KKYVVNCNVED
+120 YAISVESAH

-141 QEKGNPIKAVYDGSE
+141 QEKANPIKAILGEEQNYFVF
-156 SGSSVYATN
+156 ATN
-165 RAIETIGIASSYT
+165 NELSTVGIVSSYT
-178 KYTKASTEDCGGN
+178 KTQQAKGESCGGN
-191 QEVPYDYFFIPVR
+191 EIVPYDYYFIPNR
-204 EARTVFLCDKEISA
+204 ESRNIFLCACDKEVPEG
-218 NTVVSFNQN
+218 TVISFNQN

-232 DNNGSCV
+232 DNNGSCA

-248 NGMPQTEISVFKR
+248 NGMPQTEIGVFKK

-285 NNMSFVEKIK
+285 NNTLFAEKIK

-338 DDNWNIVKNRNW
+338 DDNWNIVKNEGW
-350 CTCNPTAIKDKNFE
+350 CTCNPTAIKNENFE
-364 KSDSLYYLGFNDSDA
+364 KSDSLYYLGFNDSDT

-385 LKKSFIRLSFYSSND
+385 LKKSFIRLSFYSSDD

-432 KGKIWSPNEAP
+432 EGKIWSPNEAP
-443 KYVLSA
+443 KYVLEA
-449 ASENGSDIRI
+449 ASENSSDIRI

-489 VDIVD
+489 VDD
-494 DDVKDYRTI
+494 DKDFRTI

-517 IPFIVWPNKV
+517 IPFMPWPELGTDHGV
-527 GDDDLTIDKYFE
+527 TIEEYLKN
-539 SVYIPLRIQHINDKY
+539 VYIPVKICHINKAY
-554 YYYFDVDDKS
+554 YYYFGLDDFGKDN
-564 HPLWPYVQCDK
+564 PYIKCNK
-575 DAKSIIFNLFEPK
+575 DNKSITFNLFEPK

>member
-9 AKPMYSLSDLDIN
+9 AKPIYSLSSLDIN

-33 KLALNNAGAVSI
+33 KLVLNNAGAVSI
-45 FPDDTILF
+45 FPDDPILF

-62 HRFGT
+62 YGFGT
-67 DGVGI
+67 DGVGT

-82 IVEQEVRVISVIDDK
+82 IVEQEVRVISANDK
-97 TFEVEAPKKAAL
+97 EFTVEAPKKSIV
-109 LCTACKYNDKL
+109 LCKSCKPVKIGLNTY
-120 KKYVVNCNVED
+120 YAISVESAH

-141 QEKGNPIKAVYDGSE
+141 QEKANPIKAILGEEQNY
-156 SGSSVYATN
+156 SVFATN
-165 RAIETIGIASSYT
+165 NELSTVGIVSSYT
-178 KYTKASTEDCGGN
+178 KTHQTIGESCGGN
-191 QEVPYDYFFIPVR
+191 EIVPYDYFFIPVR

-218 NTVVSFNQN
+218 NTVVSFTQN

-248 NGMPQTEISVFKR
+248 NGMPQTEIGVFKK

-266 VPIGFVQNTDY
+266 VPIGFTQNTDY

-285 NNMSFVEKIK
+285 NNTLFAEKIK

-307 VKYAPIIRDG
+307 VKYAPIIRD

-338 DDNWNIVKNRNW
+338 DDNWNIVKNEGW
-350 CTCNPTAIKDKNFE
+350 CTCNPTAIKNENFE

-385 LKKSFIRLSFYSSND
+385 LKKSFIRLSFYSSTD

-432 KGKIWSPNEAP
+432 EGKIWSPNEAP
-443 KYVLSA
+443 KYVLEA
-449 ASENGSDIRI
+449 ASENSSDIRI

-489 VDIVD
+489 VDND
-494 DDVKDYRTI
+494 KDFRTI

-517 IPFIVWPNKV
+517 IPFMPWPELGTDHGV
-527 GDDDLTIDKYFE
+527 TIEEYLKN
-539 SVYIPLRIQHINDKY
+539 VYIPVKICHINKAY
-554 YYYFDVDDKS
+554 YYYFGENN
-564 HPLWPYVQCDK
+564 PYIKCNK
-575 DAKSIIFNLFEPK
+575 DNKSITFNLFEPK

>member
-33 KLALNNAGAVSI
+33 KLVLNNAGAVSI

-62 HRFGT
+62 YNFDSNGDGT
-67 DGVGI
+67 

-77 RIKEI
+77 RVKEI
-82 IVEQEVRVISVIDDK
+82 IVEQEVRVISANDK
-97 TFEVEAPKKAAL
+97 EFTVEAPKKSIV
-109 LCTACKYNDKL
+109 LCKSCKWVSGTTY
-120 KKYVVNCNVED
+120 YAISVESAH

-141 QEKGNPIKAVYDGSE
+141 QEKANPIKAILGEEQNYFVF
-156 SGSSVYATN
+156 ATN
-165 RAIETIGIASSYT
+165 NELSTVGIVSSYT
-178 KYTKASTEDCGGN
+178 KTQQAIGESCGGN
-191 QEVPYDYFFIPVR
+191 EIVPYDYYFIPNR
-204 EARTVFLCDKEISA
+204 ESRNIFLCACDKEVPEG
-218 NTVVSFNQN
+218 TVISFNQN

-232 DNNGSCV
+232 DNNGSCI

-248 NGMPQTEISVFKR
+248 NGMPQTEIGVFKR

-285 NNMSFVEKIK
+285 NNTLFAEKIK

-307 VKYAPIIRDG
+307 VKYTPIIRD
-317 EEGEEISIVC
+317 EKEISIVC

-364 KSDSLYYLGFNDSDA
+364 KSDSLYHLGFTDNDV

-385 LKKSFIRLSFYSSND
+385 IKKSFIRLSFYSSDD

-432 KGKIWSPNEAP
+432 EGKIWSPNEAP

-449 ASENGSDIRI
+449 ASENNSDIRI
-459 DSQITIHNEFDTTKS
+459 DSQITIHNEFDATKS

-489 VDIVD
+489 VDD
-494 DDVKDYRTI
+494 DKDFRTI

-517 IPFIVWPNKV
+517 IPFMPWPELGTDSGV
-527 GDDDLTIDKYFE
+527 TIEEYFKN
-539 SVYIPLRIQHINDKY
+539 VYIPVKICHINKAY
-554 YYYFDVDDKS
+554 YYYFGLDDFGEDN
-564 HPLWPYVQCDK
+564 PYIKCNK
-575 DAKSIIFNLFEPK
+575 DNKSITFNLFEPK

>member
-1 METIKISL
+1 M
-9 AKPMYSLSDLDIN
+9 
-22 WGECEE
+22 
-28 KDGVL
+28 
-33 KLALNNAGAVSI
+33 
-45 FPDDTILF
+45 
-53 RRSGTIESQ
+53 
-62 HRFGT
+62 
-67 DGVGI
+67 
-72 VPIKD
+72 
-77 RIKEI
+77 
-82 IVEQEVRVISVIDDK
+82 
-97 TFEVEAPKKAAL
+97 
-109 LCTACKYNDKL
+109 
-120 KKYVVNCNVED
+120 
-131 TIFYQDVEMA
+131 
-141 QEKGNPIKAVYDGSE
+141 
-156 SGSSVYATN
+156 
-165 RAIETIGIASSYT
+165 
-178 KYTKASTEDCGGN
+178 
-191 QEVPYDYFFIPVR
+191 
-204 EARTVFLCDKEISA
+204 
-218 NTVVSFNQN
+218 
-227 DFYFT
+227 
-232 DNNGSCV
+232 
-239 PWTDDRFSP
+239 
-248 NGMPQTEISVFKR
+248 
-261 TNYWN
+261 
-266 VPIGFVQNTDY
+266 
-277 IHLYQEER
+277 
-285 NNMSFVEKIK
+285 
-295 KSVIPPVINMER
+295 
-307 VKYAPIIRDG
+307 
-317 EEGEEISIVC
+317 
-327 GITFNLHFRER
+327 HFRER
-338 DDNWNIVKNRNW
+338 DDNWNIVKNEGW

-449 ASENGSDIRI
+449 ASENSSDIRI
-459 DSQITIHNEFDTTKS
+459 DSQITIHNEFNTAKS

-489 VDIVD
+489 VDD
-494 DDVKDYRTI
+494 DKDFRTI

>member
-9 AKPMYSLSDLDIN
+9 AKPIYSLSSLDIN

-33 KLALNNAGAVSI
+33 KLVLNNAGAVSI

-62 HRFGT
+62 YGFGT
-67 DGVGI
+67 DGVGT

-82 IVEQEVRVISVIDDK
+82 IVEQEVRVISANDK
-97 TFEVEAPKKAAL
+97 EFTVEAPKKSIV
-109 LCTACKYNDKL
+109 LCKSCKPVKIGLNTY
-120 KKYVVNCNVED
+120 YAISVESAH

-141 QEKGNPIKAVYDGSE
+141 QEKANPIKAILGEEQNY
-156 SGSSVYATN
+156 SVFATN
-165 RAIETIGIASSYT
+165 NELSTVGIVSSYT
-178 KYTKASTEDCGGN
+178 KTHQTIGESCGGN
-191 QEVPYDYFFIPVR
+191 EIVPYDYFFIPVR

-218 NTVVSFNQN
+218 NTVVSFTQN

-248 NGMPQTEISVFKR
+248 NGMPQTEIGVFKK

-285 NNMSFVEKIK
+285 NNTLFVEKIK

-307 VKYAPIIRDG
+307 VKYAPIIRD
-317 EEGEEISIVC
+317 EKEVSIVC

-338 DDNWNIVKNRNW
+338 DDNWNIVKNEGW
-350 CTCNPTAIKDKNFE
+350 CTCNPTAIEDKNFE
-364 KSDSLYYLGFNDSDA
+364 KSDSLYHLGFTDGDV

-385 LKKSFIRLSFYSSND
+385 LKKSFIRLSFYSSKD

-432 KGKIWSPNEAP
+432 EGKIWSPNEAP

-449 ASENGSDIRI
+449 ASENSSDIRI

-489 VDIVD
+489 VDD
-494 DDVKDYRTI
+494 DKDFRTI

-517 IPFIVWPNKV
+517 IPFMPWPELGTDSGV
-527 GDDDLTIDKYFE
+527 TIEEYFKN
-539 SVYIPLRIQHINDKY
+539 VYIPVKICHINKAY
-554 YYYFDVDDKS
+554 YYYFGLDDFGEDN
-564 HPLWPYVQCDK
+564 PYIKCNK
-575 DAKSIIFNLFEPK
+575 DNKNITFNLFEPK

>member
-9 AKPMYSLSDLDIN
+9 AKPIYSLSSLDIN

-33 KLALNNAGAVSI
+33 KLVLNNTGAVSI

-62 HRFGT
+62 YRFGA
-67 DGVGI
+67 DGVGT

-82 IVEQEVRVISVIDDK
+82 IVEQEVRVISANDK
-97 TFEVEAPKKAAL
+97 EFTVEAPKKSTV
-109 LCTACKYNDKL
+109 LCKSCKWVSGTTY
-120 KKYVVNCNVED
+120 YAISVESAH

-141 QEKGNPIKAVYDGSE
+141 QEKANPIKAILGEEQNY
-156 SGSSVYATN
+156 SVFATN
-165 RAIETIGIASSYT
+165 NELSTVGIVSSYT
-178 KYTKASTEDCGGN
+178 KTQQAIGESCGGN
-191 QEVPYDYFFIPVR
+191 EIVPYDYYFIPNR
-204 EARTVFLCDKEISA
+204 ESRNIFLCACDKEVPEG
-218 NTVVSFNQN
+218 TVISFNQN

-232 DNNGSCV
+232 DNNGSCI

-248 NGMPQTEISVFKR
+248 NGMPQTEIGVFKR

-285 NNMSFVEKIK
+285 NNTLFAEKIK

-307 VKYAPIIRDG
+307 VKYAPIIRD
-317 EEGEEISIVC
+317 EKEISIVC

-364 KSDSLYYLGFNDSDA
+364 KSDSLYHLGFNDSDA

-432 KGKIWSPNEAP
+432 EGKIWSPNEAP

-449 ASENGSDIRI
+449 ASENSSDIRI
-459 DSQITIHNEFDTTKS
+459 DSQITIHNEFDITKS

-489 VDIVD
+489 VDD
-494 DDVKDYRTI
+494 DKDFRTI

>member
-9 AKPMYSLSDLDIN
+9 AKPIYSLSSLDIN

-33 KLALNNAGAVSI
+33 KLVLNNTGAVSI

-62 HRFGT
+62 YRFGA
-67 DGVGI
+67 DGVGT

-82 IVEQEVRVISVIDDK
+82 IVEQEVRVISANDK
-97 TFEVEAPKKAAL
+97 EFTVEAPKKSTV
-109 LCTACKYNDKL
+109 LCKSCKWVSGTTY
-120 KKYVVNCNVED
+120 YAISVESAH

-141 QEKGNPIKAVYDGSE
+141 QEKANPIKAILGEEQNY
-156 SGSSVYATN
+156 SVFATN
-165 RAIETIGIASSYT
+165 NELSTVGIVSSYT
-178 KYTKASTEDCGGN
+178 KTQQAIGESCGGN
-191 QEVPYDYFFIPVR
+191 EIVPYDYYFIPNR
-204 EARTVFLCDKEISA
+204 ESRNIFLCACDKEVPEG
-218 NTVVSFNQN
+218 TVISFNQN

-232 DNNGSCV
+232 DNNGSCI

-248 NGMPQTEISVFKR
+248 NGMPQTEIGVFKR

-285 NNMSFVEKIK
+285 NNTLFVEKIK

-307 VKYAPIIRDG
+307 VKYAPIIRD
-317 EEGEEISIVC
+317 EKEISIVC

-364 KSDSLYYLGFNDSDA
+364 KSDSLYHLGFTDNDV

-385 LKKSFIRLSFYSSND
+385 IKKSFIRLSFYSSDD

-432 KGKIWSPNEAP
+432 EGKIWSPNEAP

-449 ASENGSDIRI
+449 ASENSSDIRI
-459 DSQITIHNEFDTTKS
+459 DSQITIHNEFDITKS

-489 VDIVD
+489 VDD
-494 DDVKDYRTI
+494 DKDFRTI

>member
-28 KDGVL
+28 KDEVL
-33 KLALNNAGAVSI
+33 KLVLNNAGAVSI

-307 VKYAPIIRDG
+307 VKYAPIIRD

-489 VDIVD
+489 VDD
-494 DDVKDYRTI
+494 DKDFRTI

-517 IPFIVWPNKV
+517 VPFIVWPNKV

>member
-33 KLALNNAGAVSI
+33 KLVLNNAGAVSV

-62 HRFGT
+62 YNFDTNGDGT
-67 DGVGI
+67 
-72 VPIKD
+72 VPIED
-77 RIKEI
+77 RTKGI
-82 IVEQEVRVISVIDDK
+82 IIEQEVRVISVNDK
-97 TFEVEAPKKAAL
+97 EFTVEAPKKSIV
-109 LCTACKYNDKL
+109 LCKSCKPVTIGLN
-120 KKYVVNCNVED
+120 KYYAISVESAH

-141 QEKGNPIKAVYDGSE
+141 QEKANPIKAILGEEQNY
-156 SGSSVYATN
+156 SVFATN
-165 RAIETIGIASSYT
+165 NELSTIGIVSSYT
-178 KYTKASTEDCGGN
+178 KTQQAIGASCGGN
-191 QEVPYDYFFIPVR
+191 ENVPYDYYFIPNR
-204 EARTVFLCDKEISA
+204 ESRNVFLCACDEEVLEG
-218 NTVVSFNQN
+218 TVISFNQN

-232 DNNGSCV
+232 DNNGFCI

-248 NGMPQTEISVFKR
+248 NGMSQTEIGVFKR

-277 IHLYQEER
+277 VHLYQEER
-285 NNMSFVEKIK
+285 NNTLFTEKIK

-307 VKYAPIIRDG
+307 AKYAPIIRDG

-327 GITFNLHFRER
+327 GVTFNLHFRER
-338 DDNWNIVKNRNW
+338 DNNWNIVKNGNW
-350 CTCNPTAIKDKNFE
+350 CTCNPTNPKDKNFE
-364 KSDSLYYLGFNDSDA
+364 KSDSLYHLGFTDSDV

-385 LKKSFIRLSFYSSND
+385 VKKSFIRLSFYSSDD

-432 KGKIWSPNEAP
+432 EGQIWSPNETQ
-443 KYVLSA
+443 YVLSA
-449 ASENGSDIRI
+449 ASENSSDIRI

-489 VDIVD
+489 VDD
-494 DDVKDYRTI
+494 DKDYRTI

-517 IPFIVWPNKV
+517 IPFMPWIGTDSDVTV
-527 GDDDLTIDKYFE
+527 EEYFKN
-539 SVYIPLRIQHINDKY
+539 VYIPVKICHINKAY
-554 YYYFDVDDKS
+554 YYYFGENN
-564 HPLWPYVQCDK
+564 PYIKCNK
-575 DAKSIIFNLFEPK
+575 DNKSITFNLFEPK

>member
-33 KLALNNAGAVSI
+33 KLVLNNAGAVSI

-62 HRFGT
+62 YRFGA
-67 DGVGI
+67 DGVGT

-77 RIKEI
+77 RVKEI
-82 IVEQEVRVISVIDDK
+82 IVEQEVRVISANDK
-97 TFEVEAPKKAAL
+97 EFTVEAPKKSIV
-109 LCTACKYNDKL
+109 LCKSCKP
-120 KKYVVNCNVED
+120 VEELNGYYAISVESAH

-141 QEKGNPIKAVYDGSE
+141 QEKGNPIKAILGEEQNY
-156 SGSSVYATN
+156 SVFATN
-165 RAIETIGIASSYT
+165 NELSTVGIVSSYT
-178 KYTKASTEDCGGN
+178 KTHQTKGESCGGN
-191 QEVPYDYFFIPVR
+191 EIVPYDYYFIPNR
-204 EARTVFLCDKEISA
+204 ESRNIFLCACDEEVPEG
-218 NTVVSFNQN
+218 TVISFNQN

-248 NGMPQTEISVFKR
+248 NGMPQTEIGVFKR

-285 NNMSFVEKIK
+285 NNTLFVEKIK

-307 VKYAPIIRDG
+307 VKYTPIIRD
-317 EEGEEISIVC
+317 EKEISIVC

-338 DDNWNIVKNRNW
+338 DDNWNVVKNGNW
-350 CTCNPTAIKDKNFE
+350 CTCNPTAIENENFE
-364 KSDSLYYLGFNDSDA
+364 KSDSLYHLGFTDSDA

-385 LKKSFIRLSFYSSND
+385 LKKSFIRLSFYSSKD

-432 KGKIWSPNEAP
+432 EGEIWSPNEEP

-449 ASENGSDIRI
+449 ASENSSDIRI

-489 VDIVD
+489 VDD
-494 DDVKDYRTI
+494 DKDFRTI

-517 IPFIVWPNKV
+517 IPFMPWPWPELGTDHGV
-527 GDDDLTIDKYFE
+527 TIEDYLKN
-539 SVYIPLRIQHINDKY
+539 VYIPVKICHINKAY
-554 YYYFDVDDKS
+554 YYYFGLDGFGEDNPYIKCNKDDKS
-564 HPLWPYVQCDK
+564 
-575 DAKSIIFNLFEPK
+575 ITFNLFEPK

>member
-9 AKPMYSLSDLDIN
+9 AKPIYSLSSLDIN

-33 KLALNNAGAVSI
+33 KLVLNNAGAVSI
-45 FPDDTILF
+45 IPDDTILF

-62 HRFGT
+62 YRFGA
-67 DGVGI
+67 DGVGT

-77 RIKEI
+77 RVKEI
-82 IVEQEVRVISVIDDK
+82 IVEQEVRVISANDK
-97 TFEVEAPKKAAL
+97 EFTVEAPKKSIV
-109 LCTACKYNDKL
+109 LCKSCKP
-120 KKYVVNCNVED
+120 VEELNGYYAISVESAH

-141 QEKGNPIKAVYDGSE
+141 QEKANPIKAILGEEQNY
-156 SGSSVYATN
+156 SVFATN
-165 RAIETIGIASSYT
+165 NELSTVGIVSSYT
-178 KYTKASTEDCGGN
+178 KTQQAIGESCGGN
-191 QEVPYDYFFIPVR
+191 EIVPYDYFFIPVR

-248 NGMPQTEISVFKR
+248 NGMPQTEIGVFKK

-285 NNMSFVEKIK
+285 NNTLFVEKIK

-307 VKYAPIIRDG
+307 VKYAPIIRD
-317 EEGEEISIVC
+317 EKEISIVC

-338 DDNWNIVKNRNW
+338 DDNWNIVKNEGW

-449 ASENGSDIRI
+449 ASENSSDIRI

-517 IPFIVWPNKV
+517 IPFMPWTESGTDYGV
-527 GDDDLTIDKYFE
+527 TIEEYLKN
-539 SVYIPLRIQHINDKY
+539 VYIPLRIQHINDKY

>member
-9 AKPMYSLSDLDIN
+9 AKPIYSLSSLDIN

-33 KLALNNAGAVSI
+33 KLVLNNTGAVSI

-62 HRFGT
+62 YRFGA
-67 DGVGI
+67 DGVGT

-82 IVEQEVRVISVIDDK
+82 IVEQEVRVISANDK
-97 TFEVEAPKKAAL
+97 EFTVEAPKKSTV
-109 LCTACKYNDKL
+109 LCKSCKWVSGTTY
-120 KKYVVNCNVED
+120 YAISVESAH

-141 QEKGNPIKAVYDGSE
+141 QEKANPIKAILGEEQNY
-156 SGSSVYATN
+156 SVFATN
-165 RAIETIGIASSYT
+165 NELSTVGIVSSYT
-178 KYTKASTEDCGGN
+178 KTQQAIGESCGGN
-191 QEVPYDYFFIPVR
+191 EIVPYDYYFIPNR
-204 EARTVFLCDKEISA
+204 ESRNIFLCACDKEVPEG
-218 NTVVSFNQN
+218 TVISFNQN

-232 DNNGSCV
+232 DNNGSCI

-248 NGMPQTEISVFKR
+248 NGMPQTEIGVFKR

-285 NNMSFVEKIK
+285 NNTLFVEKIK

-307 VKYAPIIRDG
+307 VKYAPIIRD
-317 EEGEEISIVC
+317 EKEISIVC

-350 CTCNPTAIKDKNFE
+350 CTCNPIAIEDKNFE
-364 KSDSLYYLGFNDSDA
+364 KSDSLYHLGFTDNDV

-385 LKKSFIRLSFYSSND
+385 IKKSFIRLSFYSSDD

-432 KGKIWSPNEAP
+432 EGKIWSPNEAP

-449 ASENGSDIRI
+449 ASENSSDIRI
-459 DSQITIHNEFDTTKS
+459 DSQITIHNEFDITKS

-489 VDIVD
+489 VDD
-494 DDVKDYRTI
+494 DKDFRTI